1 MSRSKMEVMSLHA
14 AIAVNRFGLGAMPGE
29 IATAAGDPRRWLIAQ
44 IGPADQPM
52 PAEGE
57 PFRDGAQLVKDLQAF
72 RQQRRELKQ
81 DGDTKDLRAFVKQQR
96 QVLIN
101 EMASRFQ
108 QGFTSRRPF
117 AERLVWFWSNH
128 FTISVQNPAVASLAG
143 AYEREAIRPHIA
155 GRFED
160 MLLAVATHPAMLIY
174 LNNAQSIGPDS
185 PAGQLAKRGLNENFG
200 RELMEL
206 YSLGVDG
213 GYTQADV
220 IALARL
226 LTGWSVDIVPNGAAR
241 MARFFQAR
249 FNQPETVEGASS
261 GFRYFPARHEPGAV
275 TLRGKTYADGFA
287 GGRAAIHDL
296 ARDPATAKFIA
307 AKFARHFVSDTPSPQ
322 LVARLEKSFRD
333 TQGDLK
339 ALAITML
346 EDPSAWDAGSEKMRN
361 PVEYVTASYRLLG
374 LPRAQNG
381 EQQIRGAMQA
391 CRMMGHFPMAA
402 PSPKGWSDL
411 SQDWSGPD
419 AILSR
424 IEWAQV
430 LGSHLPQTIGARQV
444 AGLADEGLGEG
455 LSQQTRAAVAAAPTG
470 GEALALLVSSPEF
483 QRR

>member
-1 MSRSKMEVMSLHA
+1 
-14 AIAVNRFGLGAMPGE
+14 
-29 IATAAGDPRRWLIAQ
+29 
-44 IGPADQPM
+44 
-52 PAEGE
+52 
-57 PFRDGAQLVKDLQAF
+57 
-72 RQQRRELKQ
+72 
-81 DGDTKDLRAFVKQQR
+81 
-96 QVLIN
+96 
-101 EMASRFQ
+101 
-108 QGFTSRRPF
+108 
-117 AERLVWFWSNH
+117 
-128 FTISVQNPAVASLAG
+128 
-143 AYEREAIRPHIA
+143 
-155 GRFED
+155 
-160 MLLAVATHPAMLIY
+160 MLIY

-185 PAGQLAKRGLNENFG
+185 PAGQLVQRGLNENFG

-226 LTGWSVDIVPNGAAR
+226 LTGWSVDIVPNGAGR
-241 MARFFQAR
+241 MAQFFQAR
-249 FNQPETVEGASS
+249 FNQPQSVEGASS
-261 GFRYFPARHEPGAV
+261 GFRYFPARHEPGSV

-307 AKFARHFVSDTPSPQ
+307 AKFARHFVSDAPSSQ
-322 LVARLEKSFRD
+322 LVARLEKNFRD

-346 EDPSAWDAGSEKMRN
+346 EDPSAWDAGAEKMRN

-374 LPRAQNG
+374 LPRAQNS
-381 EQQIRGAMQA
+381 EQQVRGAMQA

-424 IEWAQV
+424 VEWAQV
-430 LGSHLPQTIGARQV
+430 LGSHLPQNIGAGQIAR
-444 AGLADEGLGEG
+444 LADQALGEV
-455 LSQQTRAAVAAAPTG
+455 LSRQTRSAIAASPTG

>member
-1 MSRSKMEVMSLHA
+1 MSLQA

-29 IATAAGDPRRWLIAQ
+29 IVSANGQPREWLIAQ
-44 IGPADQPM
+44 IGPADQPA
-52 PAEGE
+52 PVDGE
-57 PFRDGAQLVKDLQAF
+57 PFKDGAALVNYLQAF

-96 QVLIN
+96 EVLIN

-155 GRFED
+155 GKFED

-185 PAGQLAKRGLNENFG
+185 PAGQMAQRGLNENFG

-226 LTGWSVDIVPNGAAR
+226 LTGWSVDIVPRGVGQ
-241 MARFFQAR
+241 MARFFQANS
-249 FNQPETVEGASS
+249 NQPETVDGASS
-261 GFRYFPARHEPGAV
+261 GFRYFPARHEPGPV

-307 AKFARHFVSDTPSPQ
+307 TKFARHFVSDTPSPQ

-339 ALAITML
+339 ALTITML
-346 EDPSAWDAGSEKMRN
+346 EDTSSWSENAGKIRN

-374 LPRAQNG
+374 LPKAQNAD
-381 EQQIRGAMQA
+381 QQIRGAMQA
-391 CRMMGHFPMAA
+391 CRIMGHFPMAA
-402 PSPKGWSDL
+402 PSPKGWSDN
-411 SQDWSGPD
+411 STDWSGPD

-424 IEWAQV
+424 IEWAQL
-430 LGSHLPQTIGARQV
+430 LGSRLPQNVGAAQV
-444 AGLADEGLGEG
+444 AGLADRTIGEA
-455 LSQQTRAAVAAAPTG
+455 LSQQTRSAVASALTG

>member
-1 MSRSKMEVMSLHA
+1 MSLQA

-29 IATAAGDPRRWLIAQ
+29 IADAGSDPRQWLISQ
-44 IGPADQPM
+44 IGPADQPVPVM
-52 PAEGE
+52 GE
-57 PFRDGAQLVKDLQAF
+57 PFRDGAVLVEDLQAF

-81 DGDTKDLRAFVKQQR
+81 DGETKDLRAFVMQQR
-96 QVLIN
+96 QVLIG

-155 GRFED
+155 GKFED

-185 PAGQLAKRGLNENFG
+185 PAGRLVQRGLNENFG

-213 GYTQADV
+213 GYTQSDV

-226 LTGWSVDIVPNGAAR
+226 LTGWSIDIQPRGGARLAR
-241 MARFFQAR
+241 LFQA
-249 FNQPETVEGASS
+249 NADQPETIDGASS
-261 GFRYFPARHEPGAV
+261 GFRYFPARHEPGPV
-275 TLRGKTYADGFA
+275 TLRGKSYTDGLA

-307 AKFARHFVSDTPSPQ
+307 VKFARHFVADVPPPR
-322 LVARLEKSFRD
+322 LVARLERSFRD

-339 ALAITML
+339 ALAVTML
-346 EDPSAWDAGSEKMRN
+346 EDASAWDAGAEKMRN
-361 PVEYVTASYRLLG
+361 PVEYVTASYRLLN
-374 LPRAQNG
+374 LPRAGNA
-381 EQQIRGAMQA
+381 EPQIKGAMQA

-402 PSPKGWSDL
+402 PSPKGWSDM

-424 IEWAQV
+424 IEWAQA
-430 LGSHLPQTIGARQV
+430 LGARLPQTITAGQIAR
-444 AGLADEGLGEG
+444 LADQAIGEG
-455 LSQQTRAAVAAAPTG
+455 LSQESRSAIAAAPSG